1 MTVTYDEHGARL
13 QVVDNGTGFAA
24 ADEGFGLAG
33 LRERVPPRQGNRGH
47 RQLGARHGP
56 YGRGPLVTGKGP
68 VEEHGSTGTG
78 ANRGADTG
86 ADAGPDVRVFVV
98 DDQGLVREGIT
109 ALLGI
114 QPGIEVAG
122 SARDGAGAAERAPAC
137 PPDVVLMDVRM
148 PGMDGVAATALLRRS
163 LPACKVVM
171 LTTFDDDE

>member
-1 MTVTYDEHGARL
+1 M
-13 QVVDNGTGFAA
+13 
-24 ADEGFGLAG
+24 
-33 LRERVPPRQGNRGH
+33 
-47 RQLGARHGP
+47 
-56 YGRGPLVTGKGP
+56 TGKGP

-122 SARDGAGAAERAPAC
+122 SARDGAGAAERARPAHPTWC
-137 PPDVVLMDVRM
+137 
-148 PGMDGVAATALLRRS
+148 
-163 LPACKVVM
+163 
-171 LTTFDDDE
+171 